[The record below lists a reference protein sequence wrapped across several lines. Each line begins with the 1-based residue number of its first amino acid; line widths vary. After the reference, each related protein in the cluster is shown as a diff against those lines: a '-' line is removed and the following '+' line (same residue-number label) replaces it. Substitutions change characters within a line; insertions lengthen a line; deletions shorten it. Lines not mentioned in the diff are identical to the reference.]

1 LPPDDVRQHVTDE
14 ADGKGE
20 PSSVA
25 EAFEIGDFVPGA
37 RAKARCDLMGVS
49 PYSEVEGMLVRRFL
63 TPAHD
68 EALRTL
74 TFWMEEAG
82 MSAWRDTAG
91 NLVGRY
97 EGETPGAP
105 ALLIGSHIDSVR
117 NGGRYDGA
125 LGVMLAIDVV
135 EALSAAG
142 RRLPFAVEVIAFGDE
157 EGSRFPASMACSRAV
172 AGTVDPSVM
181 EMTDG
186 EGVSLAE
193 AFAVFG
199 LDPTRLTEAA
209 RKPGD
214 IFAFL
219 EAHIEQGPVLE
230 AEGLA
235 LGVVTAIAAQQRLMV
250 RFTGM
255 AGHAGTTPMNLRR
268 DPGPAAA
275 EAILALERICAAG
288 RDGLVGTVGRIT
300 ALPGAFNVIPGAVEF
315 SMDVRAEVAA
325 TRDAAVEAVTAEI
338 ETIAAR
344 RGLEVSVTLMQALAA
359 SPCDPGLTALL
370 EKAVAATGQAP
381 RRLPSGAGH
390 DAMVIADLCPTAMLF
405 LRCEGGISHNPREAV
420 TEADCAVAA
429 QAMLGFVQRLSEQFP
444 LSSPT
449 SAQRADPGPTPE
461 LGASGGPGSSPGMTS
476 FE

>member
-1 LPPDDVRQHVTDE
+1 MLGKHVTDGVY
-14 ADGKGE
+14 GKGE
-20 PSSVA
+20 PGRVA
-25 EAFEIGDFVPGA
+25 EAFEIGDFKPGV
-37 RAKARCDLMGVS
+37 RAKARCDLMGVE
-49 PYSEVEGMLVRRFL
+49 PFSEVDGMLVRRFL

-68 EALRTL
+68 EALKTL
-74 TFWMEEAG
+74 AFWMEEAG
-82 MSAWRDTAG
+82 MTARRDHAG

-97 EGETPGAP
+97 EGQTPEAP

-125 LGVMLAIDVV
+125 LGVMLGVDVV

-157 EGSRFPASMACSRAV
+157 EGSRFPASMTCSRAV
-172 AGTVDPSVM
+172 AGTVKPSVM

-186 EGVSLAE
+186 DGVSLAE
-193 AFAVFG
+193 AFAAFA
-199 LDPTRLTEAA
+199 LDPTRLEEAA
-209 RKPGD
+209 RKPGEV
-214 IFAFL
+214 FAFL

-230 AEGLA
+230 AGGLA
-235 LGVVTAIAAQQRLMV
+235 LGVVTAIAAQKRLMV

-255 AGHAGTTPMNLRR
+255 AGHAGTTPMNLRK

-275 EAILALERICAAG
+275 EAILALEKICSG
-288 RDGLVGTVGRIT
+288 GKDGLVGTVGRIT
-300 ALPGAFNVIPGAVEF
+300 ALPGAFNVIPGAVEY

-338 ETIAAR
+338 QAIAAR
-344 RGLEVSVTLMQALAA
+344 RGLEVGITLMQDLAA

-370 EKAVAATGQAP
+370 EEAVAATGQPP

-405 LRCEGGISHNPREAV
+405 IRCEGGISHNPRESV

-429 QAMLGFVQRLSEQFP
+429 RAMLNFVERLAARNPRPST
-444 LSSPT
+444 SS
-449 SAQRADPGPTPE
+449 G
-461 LGASGGPGSSPGMTS
+461 
-476 FE
+476 